1 MKQNVEICSGCIARS
16 TESRADSAVESRKL
30 FLTEVQEALKAR
42 RPDVEWNLSTVSCM
56 RLCPENRLSIVVLNR
71 MGMTRGSSVESI
83 VEDIL
88 IRIDRP

>member
-1 MKQNVEICSGCIARS
+1 MKQNIEICSGCIARS
-16 TESRADSAVESRKL
+16 TEARAESPVESRKL
-30 FLTEVQEALKAR
+30 FLTEVQAALTAR

-56 RLCPENRLSIVVLNR
+56 RFCPENKLSIVVLNR
-71 MGMTRGSSVESI
+71 MGMTRGSAVDTI